1 MKLGVANVLSRRT
14 WILAC
19 LPSVSAENHSRTDRS
34 AKLVQMA
41 YMGVVPKEL
50 QLVVFGLH
58 HLTSLALPGI
68 LRLVRLRDPHG
79 YTGWQGAQCRV

>member
-41 YMGVVPKEL
+41 YMGVVPNWFRWRTWEL
-50 QLVVFGLH
+50 FQRN
-58 HLTSLALPGI
+58 SSS
-68 LRLVRLRDPHG
+68 
-79 YTGWQGAQCRV
+79 

>member
-1 MKLGVANVLSRRT
+1 
-14 WILAC
+14 
-19 LPSVSAENHSRTDRS
+19 
-34 AKLVQMA
+34 MA